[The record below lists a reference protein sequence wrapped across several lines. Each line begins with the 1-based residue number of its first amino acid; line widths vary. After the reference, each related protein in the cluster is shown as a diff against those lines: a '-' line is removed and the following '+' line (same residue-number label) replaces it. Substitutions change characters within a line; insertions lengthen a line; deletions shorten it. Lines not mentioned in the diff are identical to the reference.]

1 MSKGNNKVYYDQY
14 DNMISKKE
22 WVLTVLYRV
31 LVIVLIII
39 AILLAWF
46 RVCHCNCQFTD
57 PKTGLPWDD
66 DISWDDGSKTADQ
79 QALNDK
85 VAEGMITVSVNA
97 DPVFENKNSKGTFNF
112 ENYAGNND
120 HAGNIHPIMIEVY
133 LKSDIEKGDKSNPL
147 YKSGKIPVGA
157 KIKVAALNGDLSGI
171 SKGDYRCVAYFNS
184 IDDND
189 NIVGTAGAEC
199 TLHIKN

>member
-1 MSKGNNKVYYDQY
+1 MEKDKKRYYDQY
-14 DNMISKKE
+14 DNEISKKE
-22 WVLTVLYRV
+22 WVVTILYRV
-31 LVIVLIII
+31 LVLVLIIV

-46 RVCHCNCQFTD
+46 RTCHCNCTFID
-57 PKTGLPWDD
+57 EKTGLPWDD
-66 DISWDDGSKTADQ
+66 DISWGDDSKTANQ

-120 HAGNIHPIMIEVY
+120 HAGNIRPIMIEVY
-133 LKSDIEKGDKSNPL
+133 LKSDIDKGDKSNPL

-157 KIKVAALNGDLSGI
+157 KIEAAALNGDTSKIG
-171 SKGDYRCVAYFNS
+171 KGDYACVAYFNS
-184 IDDND
+184 LNEKDEV
-189 NIVGTAGAEC
+189 VGTAGAEC